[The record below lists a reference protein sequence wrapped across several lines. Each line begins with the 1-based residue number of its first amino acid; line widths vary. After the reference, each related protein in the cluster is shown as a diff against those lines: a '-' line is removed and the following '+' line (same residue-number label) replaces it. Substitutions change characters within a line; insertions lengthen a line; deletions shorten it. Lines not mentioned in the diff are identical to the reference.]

1 MKLKQIPWDEAVVG
15 RFLSEMAAT
24 DGIPPLS
31 EHKMVRLGGAVDART
46 AAWAEQG
53 RLVVVS
59 VAALHEGDEP
69 HWALE
74 VATAFDRRQPS
85 AERAA
90 LSAAESTI
98 PAGAQTSLWVQRAD
112 QQEAAEALGYSERRR
127 VLRMDGALPPD
138 PEAVPSVTLGTV
150 SGTGDEAMITVHNR
164 AFAGH
169 PEASGMTRA
178 RLAELRS
185 MPWYDSNGVITA
197 EIDGHLAGF
206 CWTKLHADGT
216 GEVYLLAVDPD
227 HRGRGV
233 GELLAATGFG
243 SLRRSG
249 ARQAM
254 LWVDA
259 DNEAAIALYRRLGLE
274 PTHANVEMAKER
286 LPS

>member
-1 MKLKQIPWDEAVVG
+1 MKLEQITWDEAVVG
-15 RFLSEMAAT
+15 RVLSGMAAT
-24 DGIPPLS
+24 DGVPPLS
-31 EHKMVRLGGAVDART
+31 EHKMLRLGGAVDART
-46 AAWAEQG
+46 AAWVEQG

-74 VATAFDRRQPS
+74 VATAGDRRQPS
-85 AERAA
+85 AEREA
-90 LSAAESTI
+90 LSAAESTV
-98 PAGAQTSLWVQRAD
+98 PAGAQTSLWVQRAS
-112 QQEAAEALGYSERRR
+112 QQEAAKALGYSERRR
-127 VLRMDGALPPD
+127 VLRMDGALPPE
-138 PEAVPSVTLGTV
+138 PAAVLDVTLGTV
-150 SGTGDEAMITVHNR
+150 AGTDDEAMITVHNR

-169 PEASGMTRA
+169 REASGMTRA

-185 MPWYDSNGVITA
+185 MPWYDSDGVITA

-227 HRGRGV
+227 HRGSGL
-233 GELLAATGFG
+233 GELLAVSGFG
-243 SLRRSG
+243 SLRRRG

-254 LWVDA
+254 LWVDG
-259 DNEAAIALYRRLGLE
+259 DNESAIALYRRLGLE

-286 LPS
+286 AT